1 MSKDDRDTLVRMER
15 QLAALNVKIK
25 DAEKEE
31 KSSHMATMLAMRDEY
46 VREINRLRDRIGY

>member
-25 DAEKEE
+25 DAEKEG
-31 KSSHMATMLAMRDEY
+31 KSSHMDAMLAMRDEY
-46 VREINRLRDRIGY
+46 VREINRLRDKIGY